1 MKKMQMNYYKNLPL
15 ESAQV
20 HFSFISKQNAHFVTE
35 ATIRSVFSTFGELI
49 NISIKK
55 SEIDRVMGEQHGYGF
70 VHFPLTDAGI
80 QSALKASQSLTQAY
94 VQNVLYDCCLTWSL
108 ENFLQQRNAPK
119 PPTPEQPPLQ
129 RLEIPRPFY
138 EVPQNNYHNAA
149 PFRQTNNS
157 PVEKNNLTT
166 IDNNRFHQNNYFPS
180 NAYYGSSPTL
190 SSSSAASYG
199 SSSSSSNASLP
210 PVGSTLSSSFSSS
223 FGIASTN
230 NYPVAASPRSHSF
243 FSELLK

>member
-119 PPTPEQPPLQ
+119 PPTQSPQQQ
-129 RLEIPRPFY
+129 RSEIPRPFY

-157 PVEKNNLTT
+157 PVENNNNHTI
-166 IDNNRFHQNNYFPS
+166 IDNNRFHGNYFSS

-210 PVGSTLSSSFSSS
+210 PVGTTLSSSFSSS
-223 FGIASTN
+223 FGVALTN